1 MSILYTELL
10 GAVVGHLEIDAT
22 DASRF
27 EFDANIATAQLG
39 LLNALPFKFLKNAVT
54 TTKTNIDDGIH
65 LYQWPSD
72 FVRFHELWLSYDAAI
87 NEAAGV
93 YGNKAQEYDGEQ
105 AHIKNIASLA
115 TKRYPYIDIDV
126 EGGYGIYPV
135 PSADQATGQR
145 IRYIWQIP
153 NPTITQDCLL
163 EYNLRN
169 LLIFRATQL
178 CALVDEFNIQ
188 LAQEMGKNYT
198 EELNLFLPKKGKK

>member
-1 MSILYTELL
+1 M
-10 GAVVGHLEIDAT
+10 
-22 DASRF
+22 
-27 EFDANIATAQLG
+27 
-39 LLNALPFKFLKNAVT
+39 KNAVT
-54 TTKTNIDDGIH
+54 TTKTNIDDAIH
-65 LYQWPSD
+65 LYQWPDD

-87 NEAAGV
+87 NESAGV

-145 IRYIWQIP
+145 LRYVWQIP
-153 NPTITQDCLL
+153 NPTVTQDCLL